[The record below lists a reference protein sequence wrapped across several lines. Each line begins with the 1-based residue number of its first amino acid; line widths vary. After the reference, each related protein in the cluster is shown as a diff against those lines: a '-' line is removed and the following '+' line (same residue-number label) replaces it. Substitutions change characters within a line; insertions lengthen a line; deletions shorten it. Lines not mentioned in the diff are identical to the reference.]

1 MKRRQ
6 LAAGL
11 AAAVLGLAGPAR
23 AQEMSFSLSAG
34 AFFATDAAYRQV
46 YGGAGLALEGNI
58 WFKLKGPLG
67 AAVGFGLSAA
77 DGSAVPMDGGE
88 EEYPVE
94 FRRTSVPLVVFYQV
108 EGKAVDVR
116 FGAGL
121 GIHSYRESW
130 ETVDL
135 VHEGHKISYRLM
147 LAVTYALLD
156 RLSLLCSLSYDS
168 IRTGVGSPLA
178 ENADVGGVQLL
189 GGLSLRIF

>member
-1 MKRRQ
+1 MRARR

-11 AAAVLGLAGPAR
+11 AAVVLGLAGPAR
-23 AQEMSFSLSAG
+23 AQEISLSLAAG
-34 AFFATDAAYRQV
+34 SVFAADAAYRQV
-46 YGGAGLALEGNI
+46 YGGSGLALEGNI
-58 WFKLKGPLG
+58 WFKLKVPLG
-67 AAVGFGLSAA
+67 VAVGLGRLA
-77 DGSAVPMDGGE
+77 DDGFAVPMDGGE

-108 EGKAVDVR
+108 GGKAIDVR

-135 VHEGHKISYRLM
+135 VHEGHKVSFRLV
-147 LAVTYALLD
+147 LAATYALLD
-156 RLSLLCSLSYDS
+156 RLSLLCSVSYDS
-168 IRTGVGSPLA
+168 IRTGAGSPLA

-189 GGLSLRIF
+189 GGLSFRIF